1 MNRTKQYLDYLNTI
15 LTIRGTEKE
24 EILAGLANALEK
36 LDALGIDEVDDILG
50 DLH

>member
-1 MNRTKQYLDYLNTI
+1 MNKTKQYIDYLNSVITVK
-15 LTIRGTEKE
+15 GTEE
-24 EILAGLANALEK
+24 EEMLADLANALDK